1 METAKL
7 PLETMNKVMQLLGTL
22 PFSQVAE
29 LITEIRANVTVE
41 ETEEAEGAS
50 EEK

>member
-22 PFSQVAE
+22 PYSQVAE
-29 LITEIRANVTVE
+29 LITEVRASVTVE
-41 ETEEAEGAS
+41 TTEDAEGAT